1 MNYEDKQT
9 IKNIIDDIL
18 DTYCLNDN
26 VKRELYKI
34 LNILEG

>member
-1 MNYEDKQT
+1 MSYEDKQT
-9 IKNIIDDIL
+9 IKEIIENIL

-26 VKRELYKI
+26 VKRGLYKI